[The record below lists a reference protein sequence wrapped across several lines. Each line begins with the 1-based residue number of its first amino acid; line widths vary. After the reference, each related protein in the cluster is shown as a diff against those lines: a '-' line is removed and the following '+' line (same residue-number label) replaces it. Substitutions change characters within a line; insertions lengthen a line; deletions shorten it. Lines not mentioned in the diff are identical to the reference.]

1 MHMFRKQLVTI
12 VGAAVGMVVVFAVWI
27 YRPHFAAAALPS
39 EDTASRLAYAARW
52 LLLPG
57 VTLMMGIMAAARR
70 GFIRGAI
77 EGTRTPD
84 HYGLEITLRYNQ
96 NTLEQTVLAAI
107 AWIGLALALPRDQL
121 NVIPAMAY
129 LFFFGRITF
138 WIGYRLHP
146 LARAF
151 GMVLTALPTVIA
163 YGWLV
168 WRWLSQSL

>member
-1 MHMFRKQLVTI
+1 MFRKQVLAI
-12 VGAAVGMVVVFAVWI
+12 AGAVVGMVVVFVVW
-27 YRPHFAAAALPS
+27 RTMPQLFARVPLPAD
-39 EDTASRLAYAARW
+39 DTASRLAYSAQW

-57 VTLMMGIMAAARR
+57 LTLMAGIMAAARR

-107 AWIGLALALPRDQL
+107 AWMGLVLALPHDQL
-121 NVIPAMAY
+121 IVIPAMAF

-146 LARAF
+146 LARTF

-163 YGWLV
+163 YGWLA
-168 WRWLSQSL
+168 WRGLGASSS